1 MEEKIFDL
9 LNDVK
14 VNFDEYDAKDLSPE
28 EKKQVQER
36 VLREVRAMRKNNYK
50 NRVKRGWKIAG
61 IAAAACVAVSVAAI
75 GSNPAAA
82 RALLSETFQKLISGT
97 EGQKNGDELKE
108 IYTKIGE
115 QSVPAK
121 AEDNKS
127 LLEAESAGIKIQ
139 VSDLYCDGY
148 MLYYTLVLETDNED
162 ITKNAIDGI
171 STFSSNDKKDVPE
184 NPACCVVIDGEEDQW
199 PLGFYKQSDGTFT
212 SVQNYSLYTAE
223 NPKEYKD
230 GDIIPIEISI
240 NKFSG
245 WDYDKHDKD
254 GEYIQ
259 TKPVKGNWKLSFP
272 VTVDTSGN
280 YTKKIG
286 KEENGIKILQATRTK
301 ATLNLVIE
309 QPDYTKAPFNDKYN
323 DPDIAIQGKDGK
335 NLQWLGNYIKQ
346 QEDGSSILY
355 VTLLDDTGEDFRL
368 KVTNKNGDG
377 RNFADIPFKV
387 KEKK

>member
-14 VNFDEYDAKDLSPE
+14 VDLDEYDTRDLSPE

-36 VLREVRAMRKNNYK
+36 VLREVRTMEKNNRK

-82 RALLSETFQKLISGT
+82 RALFSETFQKLISGT
-97 EGQKNGDELKE
+97 EGKKNGDELKE

-115 QSVPAK
+115 KSVPAK
-121 AEDNKS
+121 AEDDKS
-127 LLEAESAGIKIQ
+127 VLEADSSGVKMR
-139 VSDLYCDGY
+139 VSDVFCDGY
-148 MLYYTLVLETDNED
+148 MLYYTLVLETDHADLTSKEV
-162 ITKNAIDGI
+162 DGI
-171 STFSSNDKKDVPE
+171 STFSSFDKENSPA
-184 NPACCVVIDGEEDQW
+184 NPACRVKIDEGEDQW
-199 PLGFYKQSDGTFT
+199 PFTFERQKDGSFA
-212 SVQNYSLYTAE
+212 SVQNYCLYAAE

-230 GDIIPIEISI
+230 GDMVPIEIDI

-259 TKPVKGNWKLSFP
+259 TEPVKGNWKLSFP
-272 VTVDTSGN
+272 VTVDTSAN
-280 YTKKIG
+280 YSKKIE

-309 QPDYTKAPFNDKYN
+309 EPDYTKAPYNDKYN
-323 DPDIAIQGKDGK
+323 DPDIAVSGEDGNDLK
-335 NLQWLGNYIKQ
+335 WLGGYTKQ
-346 QEDGSSILY
+346 RKDGSSIRY
-355 VTLLDDTGEDFRL
+355 VTLLDNGGEDFRL
-368 KVTNKNGDG
+368 QVINKNGDG
-377 RNFADIPFKV
+377 RNFADISFNV
-387 KEKK
+387 KGKK